1 MQSTPLSLSPQGSLY
16 IFLNAMNFTDLI
28 YKVET
33 ISSADGLLSA
43 DVFQHCF
50 IRSSMHWQFGST
62 LYSWKY
68 RKDISNFKKWK
79 ILLQTEITIKRLT
92 WTCIDHILKNIF
104 KPFLILAFIKCYCS
118 DHKQEAHMSWYC
130 SPPKEYI

>member
-16 IFLNAMNFTDLI
+16 IFLNAMNFTDFI
-28 YKVET
+28 YKAET